1 MLSGEALFGDHSIV
15 FGLLVGLTHLC
26 GDAIL
31 ASKLAAIVF
40 GGLTALDNVSFQV
53 EEGEIR
59 GLIGPNGAGK
69 STMFKNIAG
78 FQVPTTGSIHYQGQS
93 IEGKQPHTI
102 AEMGIVRTFQE
113 TTLFQELSV
122 FENALVGTHIRARSN
137 VFSAVL
143 GLDRQKQQAANDRV
157 MEVLEFMGLVER
169 KDQLASEL
177 PLGSQ
182 RALALSIA
190 LVSEPKV
197 MLMDEP
203 FAGMNGEETSHMMDL
218 TRKVRESG
226 ITIVLVE
233 HDMKAVMGLCNYLT
247 VLNFGQVLAQGTP
260 EEVRN
265 NDKVIEAYL
274 GGAR

>member
-1 MLSGEALFGDHSIV
+1 M
-15 FGLLVGLTHLC
+15 
-26 GDAIL
+26 AIL
-31 ASKLAAIVF
+31 DIKGVTKRF
-40 GGLTALDNVSFQV
+40 GGLLALDDVSFQV

-78 FQVPTTGSIHYQGQS
+78 FSIPTKGSIVYRGKN
-93 IEGKQPHTI
+93 IEGRKPHAI

-122 FENALVGTHIRARSN
+122 FENVLVGSHIKARTD

-143 GLDRQKQQAANDRV
+143 GLGQQKQEAAADKV
-157 MEVLEFMGLVER
+157 VEVLEFMGLSER

-177 PLGSQ
+177 PLGLQ

-190 LVSEPKV
+190 LVSEPTI

-203 FAGMNGEETSHMMDL
+203 FAGMDPEETNHMMEL
-218 TRKVRESG
+218 TRKVQESG

-233 HDMKAVMGLCNYLT
+233 HDMKAVMGLCSYLT

-260 EEVRN
+260 EDIRN

-274 GGAR
+274 GGTK

>member
-1 MLSGEALFGDHSIV
+1 MP
-15 FGLLVGLTHLC
+15 
-26 GDAIL
+26 IL
-31 ASKLAAIVF
+31 EINNVTKQF
-40 GGLTALDNVSFQV
+40 GGLLALDDVSFEV
-53 EEGEIR
+53 DEGEIR

-78 FQVPTTGSIHYQGQS
+78 FYAPTKGSIRYRGTN
-93 IEGKQPHTI
+93 IEGNKPHTI

-122 FENALVGTHIRARSN
+122 FENALIGAHIKSRTN

-143 GLDRQKQQAANDRV
+143 GLDRLKQEAASDKV
-157 MEVLEFMGLVER
+157 MDVLEFMGLTER
-169 KDQLASEL
+169 RDQLAAEL

-182 RALALSIA
+182 RALALAIA
-190 LVSEPKV
+190 LVSEPKL
-197 MLMDEP
+197 MLLDEP
-203 FAGMNGEETSHMMDL
+203 FAGMNPEETNHMMEL

-247 VLNFGQVLAQGTP
+247 VLNFGKLLAEGTP
-260 EEVRN
+260 DEIRN
-265 NDKVIEAYL
+265 NDRVIEAYL
-274 GGAR
+274 GGV

>member
-1 MLSGEALFGDHSIV
+1 M
-15 FGLLVGLTHLC
+15 
-26 GDAIL
+26 AIL
-31 ASKLAAIVF
+31 EINNVSKQF

-53 EEGEIR
+53 EAGEIR

-69 STMFKNIAG
+69 STMLKNIAG
-78 FQVPTTGSIHYQGQS
+78 FQVPTLGSINYQGQS
-93 IEGKQPHTI
+93 IEGKKPHTI

-122 FENALVGTHIRARSN
+122 FENALVGSHIRARSN

-143 GLDRQKQQAANDRV
+143 GLDRQKQEAANDKV
-157 MEVLEFMGLVER
+157 MEVLEFMGLIER

-226 ITIVLVE
+226 ITVVLVE

>member
-1 MLSGEALFGDHSIV
+1 MP
-15 FGLLVGLTHLC
+15 
-26 GDAIL
+26 IL
-31 ASKLAAIVF
+31 DINSVSKQF
-40 GGLTALDNVSFQV
+40 GGLTALNNVSFQV

-78 FQVPTTGSIHYQGQS
+78 FQVPTTGSIRYQGKS
-93 IEGKQPHTI
+93 IEGKKPHVI

-122 FENALVGTHIRARSN
+122 FENALIGSHIRARSN

-143 GLDRQKQQAANDRV
+143 GLDKVKQQAADEKV
-157 MEVLEFMGLVER
+157 LEVLEFMGLIER

-190 LVSEPKV
+190 LVSEPRV

-203 FAGMNGEETSHMMDL
+203 FAGMNGEETSQMMGL
-218 TRKVRESG
+218 TRKVQESG
-226 ITIVLVE
+226 ITIILVE
-233 HDMKAVMGLCNYLT
+233 HDMKAVMGLCDYLT
-247 VLNFGQVLAQGTP
+247 VLNFGQVLAQGSP
-260 EEVRN
+260 EDVRN
-265 NDKVIEAYL
+265 NEKVIEAYL
-274 GGAR
+274 GGAK

>member
-1 MLSGEALFGDHSIV
+1 M
-15 FGLLVGLTHLC
+15 
-26 GDAIL
+26 AIL
-31 ASKLAAIVF
+31 EVSKVSKQF
-40 GGLTALDNVSFQV
+40 GGLTALDNVSFQI
-53 EEGEIR
+53 EAGEIH

-78 FQVPTTGSIHYQGQS
+78 FQVPTRGSIVYQGKN
-93 IEGKQPHTI
+93 IEGKKPHTI

-122 FENALVGTHIRARSN
+122 FENALVGSHIRARLN
-137 VFSAVL
+137 VFAAVL
-143 GLDRQKQQAANDRV
+143 GLDRLKQEAANDRV
-157 MEVLEFMGLVER
+157 MEVLEFMGLLER

-218 TRKVRESG
+218 TRKVQESG

-233 HDMKAVMGLCNYLT
+233 HDMKAVMGLCNNLT

-260 EEVRN
+260 EDVRN
-265 NDKVIEAYL
+265 NSRVIEAYL
-274 GGAR
+274 GGAK

>member
-1 MLSGEALFGDHSIV
+1 M
-15 FGLLVGLTHLC
+15 
-26 GDAIL
+26 AIL
-31 ASKLAAIVF
+31 EIRNITKQF
-40 GGLTALDNVSFQV
+40 GGLTALDDVSFQI

-78 FQVPTTGSIHYQGQS
+78 FQVPTQGSITYQEEN
-93 IEGKQPHTI
+93 IEGKKPHTI

-122 FENALVGTHIRARSN
+122 FENVLVGTHSSWRPGI
-137 VFSAVL
+137 FSAVL
-143 GLDRQKQQAANDRV
+143 GLGRLQQKAASDKA
-157 MEVLEFMGLVER
+157 MEVLQFMGLLER

-190 LVSEPKV
+190 LVSEPKI

-203 FAGMNGEETSHMMDL
+203 FAGMNAEETNHMMDL
-218 TRKVRESG
+218 TRKVQQSG
-226 ITIVLVE
+226 ITIILVE

-260 EEVRN
+260 EDVRN
-265 NDKVIEAYL
+265 NEKVIEAYL
-274 GGAR
+274 GGTK

>member
-1 MLSGEALFGDHSIV
+1 M
-15 FGLLVGLTHLC
+15 
-26 GDAIL
+26 AIL
-31 ASKLAAIVF
+31 EIKNVTKKF
-40 GGLTALDNVSFQV
+40 GGLTALNDVSFQV

-78 FQVPTTGSIHYQGQS
+78 FYAPTHGTITYRGENID
-93 IEGKQPHTI
+93 GKKPHAI
-102 AEMGIVRTFQE
+102 AELGIVRTFQE
-113 TTLFQELSV
+113 TTLFQEMTV
-122 FENALVGTHIRARSN
+122 FENALVGSHITGRTN
-137 VFSAVL
+137 VFSAIL
-143 GLDRQKQQAANDRV
+143 GLDKKKQSAASDKV
-157 MEVLEFMGLVER
+157 VSTLEFMGLSER

-203 FAGMNGEETSHMMDL
+203 FAGMNPEETNHMMAL
-218 TRKVRESG
+218 TQKVHESG

-233 HDMKAVMGLCNYLT
+233 HDMKAVMGLCHNLT
-247 VLNFGQVLAQGTP
+247 VLNFGQVLAEGSP
-260 EEVRN
+260 EKIRTNE
-265 NDKVIEAYL
+265 KVIEAYL
-274 GGAR
+274 GGAN

>member
-1 MLSGEALFGDHSIV
+1 M
-15 FGLLVGLTHLC
+15 
-26 GDAIL
+26 AIL
-31 ASKLAAIVF
+31 EINNVSKQF

-78 FQVPTTGSIHYQGQS
+78 FQVPTKGSISYQGQS
-93 IEGKQPHTI
+93 IEGKKPHTI

-143 GLDRQKQQAANDRV
+143 GLDRLQQEAASEKV
-157 MEVLEFMGLVER
+157 MEVLEFMGLIER

-226 ITIVLVE
+226 ITVVLVE

-247 VLNFGQVLAQGTP
+247 VLNFGQVLAHGTP

-274 GGAR
+274 GGAK

>member
-1 MLSGEALFGDHSIV
+1 MP
-15 FGLLVGLTHLC
+15 
-26 GDAIL
+26 IL
-31 ASKLAAIVF
+31 EINHVTKQF
-40 GGLTALDNVSFQV
+40 GGLLALDDVSFQV

-78 FQVPTTGSIHYQGQS
+78 FHVPTKGSIVYQGQR
-93 IEGKQPHTI
+93 IDGKQPHTI
-102 AEMGIVRTFQE
+102 AGMGIVRTFQE

-122 FENALVGTHIRARSN
+122 FDNALVGTHIRSKSN

-143 GLDRQKQQAANDRV
+143 GLDKEKQRAASDKV
-157 MEVLEFMGLVER
+157 MEVLDFMGLLER

-182 RALALSIA
+182 RALALAIA
-190 LVSEPKV
+190 LVSEPRM

-203 FAGMNGEETSHMMDL
+203 FAGMNAEETNHMMGL

-226 ITIVLVE
+226 VTIVLVE
-233 HDMKAVMGLCNYLT
+233 HDMKAVMGLCSYLT
-247 VLNFGQVLAQGTP
+247 VLNFGQLLAEGTP
-260 EEVRN
+260 DEIRN
-265 NDKVIEAYL
+265 NERVIEAYL
-274 GGAR
+274 GGTA

>member
-1 MLSGEALFGDHSIV
+1 M
-15 FGLLVGLTHLC
+15 
-26 GDAIL
+26 AIL
-31 ASKLAAIVF
+31 EINNVSKQF

-78 FQVPTTGSIHYQGQS
+78 FQVPTKGSISYQGQS
-93 IEGKQPHTI
+93 IEGKKPHTI

-143 GLDRQKQQAANDRV
+143 GLDRLKQQAASEKV
-157 MEVLEFMGLVER
+157 MEVLEFMGLIER

-226 ITIVLVE
+226 ITVVLVE

-274 GGAR
+274 GGAK

>member
-1 MLSGEALFGDHSIV
+1 MP
-15 FGLLVGLTHLC
+15 
-26 GDAIL
+26 IL
-31 ASKLAAIVF
+31 EIKNVTKQF
-40 GGLTALDNVSFQV
+40 GGLTALNDVNFQV

-69 STMFKNIAG
+69 STMFKIIAG
-78 FQVPTTGSIHYQGQS
+78 FYSPTKGKIVYQGQH
-93 IEGKQPHTI
+93 IEGKKPHTI

-122 FENALVGTHIRARSN
+122 FENALMGCHIKARTDL
-137 VFSAVL
+137 FSAIL
-143 GLDRQKQQAANDRV
+143 GLDKQKQMAAREKV
-157 MEVLEFMGLVER
+157 MEVLEFMGLSDR
-169 KDQLASEL
+169 KNQLASEL

-182 RALALSIA
+182 RALAISIA
-190 LVSEPKV
+190 LVSKPKL

-203 FAGMNGEETSHMMDL
+203 FAGMNSEETNHMMDL

-247 VLNFGQVLAQGTP
+247 VLNFGQLLAEGTP
-260 EEVRN
+260 EEIRH

-274 GGAR
+274 GGAN